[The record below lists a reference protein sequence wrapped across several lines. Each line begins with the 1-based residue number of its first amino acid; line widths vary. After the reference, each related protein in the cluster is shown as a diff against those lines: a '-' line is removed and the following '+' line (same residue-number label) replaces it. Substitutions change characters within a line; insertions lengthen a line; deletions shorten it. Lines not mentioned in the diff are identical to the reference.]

1 MTIKFPKSTV
11 VHRRK
16 PDQEAEPV
24 FLCQCGVVGY
34 KEALKIYYATQ
45 LFFYREDV
53 RNYINDMWVNDELTK
68 EQYADLLAN
77 IASIAEEYRDRL
89 SGSDSVLEGEKRTL
103 DFVLE
108 GYIN

>member
-1 MTIKFPKSTV
+1 MKIKFPKSTV
-11 VHRRK
+11 IHRRK
-16 PDQEAEPV
+16 PYQEAEPV
-24 FLCQCGVVGY
+24 FLCPCGVVGY
-34 KEALKIYYATQ
+34 KEALKIYYAMQ

-53 RNYINDMWVNDELTK
+53 RNYINDMWVNEELTK

-89 SGSDSVLEGEKRTL
+89 NSSDSCWEVRNGTL